1 MNVLKRAFL
10 YDTRKKGK
18 SLTLF
23 LLFVLITLFVTISF
37 SVLSATQAAAAN
49 LRETVGA
56 SFTLRGKPVELS
68 TSGEDYVMQFIPISQ
83 QDIDL
88 IAGNTEIKA
97 CNAQQSATAAA
108 SSFIFPS
115 GMPSG
120 MPSGTIS
127 ANTSSAWNRNFTSGI
142 LTLAEGRHITQDDR
156 HAALVSRELAEENEL
171 QIGSELSFKDPA
183 ATVEIIGIYES
194 DPSMEFDA
202 DTIFTDHSTYWAL
215 TKSAAGTYSGRVDFF
230 VSDPARL
237 ETVMEQVKR
246 DVPLQWKNYTLQADT
261 AEYDAIAY
269 QLSTIGRLT
278 TLLIVSAITVSVIVL
293 FLILAMRIRGRVHE
307 VGVLL
312 AVGVAKRNIITQFLV
327 ETTAILLL
335 TFLFSCPVSY
345 FAAMQIGTFLRD
357 MISAVSVDL
366 PAWKLLLQYG
376 IEVLAMIAGVMIA
389 AYPIFQ
395 FHPKEILSKMS

>member
-10 YDTRKKGK
+10 YDTRKRGK

-23 LLFVLITLFVTISF
+23 LLFTLITIFVTISF
-37 SVLSATQAAAAN
+37 SVLSATQAAATN

-56 SFTLRGKPVELS
+56 SFTLRGKPMEFSADEANFSV
-68 TSGEDYVMQFIPISQ
+68 QFIPNSQ
-83 QDIDL
+83 QEIDL
-88 IAGNTEIKA
+88 IAGSAEMKA
-97 CNAQQSATAAA
+97 YNAQQSATATA
-108 SSFIFPS
+108 SSFIF
-115 GMPSG
+115 PSG

-127 ANTSSAWNRNFTSGI
+127 ANTSSAWNRNFTRGI
-142 LTLAEGRHITQDDR
+142 LTLAEGRHITQEDWR
-156 HAALVSRELAEENEL
+156 VALVSRELAEENEL
-171 QIGSELSFKDPA
+171 QIGSELSFKDPV

-202 DTIFTDHSTYWAL
+202 DTIFTDHNTLLAL
-215 TKSAAGTYSGRVDFF
+215 TESEAGTYSGRVDFF
-230 VSDPARL
+230 VTDPARL
-237 ETVMEQVKR
+237 ETVMEQIKR
-246 DVPLQWKNYTLQADT
+246 DIPLRWEDYTLQADT
-261 AEYDAIAY
+261 TKYDAIAY

-278 TLLIVSAITVSVIVL
+278 TLLIVSAITVSMIIL
-293 FLILAMRIRGRVHE
+293 FLILAMRIRGRIHE

-357 MISAVSVDL
+357 MIGAVSIDL

-376 IEVLAMIAGVMIA
+376 IEVLAVIAGVMIA

-395 FHPKEILSKMS
+395 LHPKEILSKMS

>member
-10 YDTRKKGK
+10 YDTRKRGK

-23 LLFVLITLFVTISF
+23 LLFTLITIFVTISF

-68 TSGEDYVMQFIPISQ
+68 ISGEDYAMQFVPISQ
-83 QDIDL
+83 RDIDL
-88 IAGNTEIKA
+88 IADSTEIKTY
-97 CNAQQSATAAA
+97 NAQQSATTTA
-108 SSFIFPS
+108 SGFIL
-115 GMPSG
+115 PSG

-142 LTLAEGRHITQDDR
+142 LTLTEGRHITTEDQ
-156 HAALVSRELAEENEL
+156 HVALVSRKLAEENEL
-171 QIGSELSFKDPA
+171 DVGSELSLGPA
-183 ATVEIIGIYES
+183 AAAKIIGIYENN
-194 DPSMEFDA
+194 PSMEFDN
-202 DTIFTDHSTYWAL
+202 DTIFTDHSTYWFL
-215 TKSAAGTYSGRVDFF
+215 TESVAGTYSGQVDFF

-237 ETVMEQVKR
+237 ETVMEQIKR
-246 DVPLQWKNYTLQADT
+246 DLPLRWEDYTLQADT

-278 TLLIVSAITVSVIVL
+278 TLLIVSAITVSMIVL
-293 FLILAMRIRGRVHE
+293 FLILAMRIRGHVHE

-312 AVGVAKRNIITQFLV
+312 AVGVAKRHIITQFLV

-335 TFLFSCPVSY
+335 TFLSSCPVSY

-357 MISAVSVDL
+357 MIGAASIDL

-376 IEVLAMIAGVMIA
+376 IEILAVIAGVMIA

>member
-1 MNVLKRAFL
+1 MNILKRAFL
-10 YDTRKKGK
+10 YDTRKRGK

-23 LLFVLITLFVTISF
+23 LLFTLITIFVTISF
-37 SVLSATQAAAAN
+37 SVLSATQAAATN

-56 SFTLRGKPVELS
+56 SFTLRGNPMEFS
-68 TSGEDYVMQFIPISQ
+68 ADETDFAIQFAPISQ

-88 IAGNTEIKA
+88 IAGSTEIKTY
-97 CNAQQSATAAA
+97 NAQQSATATA
-108 SSFIFPS
+108 SGFIL
-115 GMPSG
+115 PSG

-127 ANTSSAWNRNFTSGI
+127 ANTSSVWNRNFTSGI
-142 LTLAEGRHITQDDR
+142 LTLAEGRHIAREDR
-156 HAALVSRELAEENEL
+156 CVALVSRELADENEL
-171 QIGSELSFKDPA
+171 QIGSELSFKGPA
-183 ATVEIIGIYES
+183 AAVKIIGIYES
-194 DPSMEFDA
+194 DPSMEFDN

-215 TKSAAGTYSGRVDFF
+215 TESAAGTYSGRVDFF
-230 VSDPARL
+230 VTDPARL
-237 ETVMEQVKR
+237 EAVMEQSKK
-246 DVPLQWKNYTLQADT
+246 DTPLQWEDYTLQTDT
-261 AEYDAIAY
+261 TEYDAIAY

-278 TLLIVSAITVSVIVL
+278 TLLIVSAIIVSIIVL
-293 FLILAMRIRGRVHE
+293 FLILAMRIRGRVYE

-312 AVGVAKRNIITQFLV
+312 AVGVARRHIITQFLV

-357 MISAVSVDL
+357 MVGAVSIDL

-376 IEVLAMIAGVMIA
+376 IEVLAVIAGVMIA

-395 FHPKEILSKMS
+395 LHPKEILSKMS

>member
-23 LLFVLITLFVTISF
+23 LLFVLITTFVTISF

-68 TSGEDYVMQFIPISQ
+68 ISGEDYAMQFVPISQ
-83 QDIDL
+83 RDIDL
-88 IAGNTEIKA
+88 IADSTEIKTY
-97 CNAQQSATAAA
+97 NAQQSATATA
-108 SSFIFPS
+108 SSFIF
-115 GMPSG
+115 PSG

-142 LTLAEGRHITQDDR
+142 LTLTEGWHITTEAQ
-156 HAALVSRELAEENEL
+156 HVALVSRKLAEENEL
-171 QIGSELSFKDPA
+171 NIGSELSFKA
-183 ATVEIIGIYES
+183 LTVTVEIIGIYES
-194 DPSMEFDA
+194 DPSMEFDN

-230 VSDPARL
+230 VADPARL
-237 ETVMEQVKR
+237 EAVMEQVKR
-246 DVPLQWKNYTLQADT
+246 DMSLQWEDYTLQADT

-278 TLLIVSAITVSVIVL
+278 TLLIVSAIIVSIVVL

-312 AVGVAKRNIITQFLV
+312 AVGVAKRHIIAQFFV

-335 TFLFSCPVSY
+335 AFLCSCPASY
-345 FAAMQIGTFLRD
+345 FAVVQIGTFLRD
-357 MISAVSVDL
+357 MVGAISVDF

-376 IEVLAMIAGVMIA
+376 IEVLAVIAGVMIA

-395 FHPKEILSKMS
+395 LHPKEILSKMS

>member
-37 SVLSATQAAAAN
+37 SVLSATQAAATN

-56 SFTLRGKPVELS
+56 SFTLRGKPMELS
-68 TSGEDYVMQFIPISQ
+68 TSGEDYAMQFIPISQ
-83 QDIDL
+83 HDIDL
-88 IAGNTEIKA
+88 IAGNTEIKVH
-97 CNAQQSATAAA
+97 NAQQPATAAA

-120 MPSGTIS
+120 TVS

-142 LTLAEGRHITQDDR
+142 LTLAEGRHITQEDQ
-156 HAALVSRELAEENEL
+156 HVALVSRELAEENGL
-171 QIGSELSFKDPA
+171 QIGGKLSFKDPA
-183 ATVEIIGIYES
+183 AAVKIIGIYES
-194 DPSMEFDA
+194 DPSMEFDN
-202 DTIFTDHSTYWAL
+202 DTIFTDHSTYWVL
-215 TKSAAGTYSGRVDFF
+215 TESAAGTYSGRVDFF
-230 VSDPARL
+230 VTDPARL
-237 ETVMEQVKR
+237 ETVMEQIKR
-246 DVPLQWKNYTLQADT
+246 DVPLRWEDYTLQADT

-269 QLSTIGRLT
+269 QLLTIGRLT
-278 TLLIVSAITVSVIVL
+278 TLLIVSAMIVSIVVL

-312 AVGVAKRNIITQFLV
+312 AVGVTKGHIIAQFFV
-327 ETTAILLL
+327 ETTTILLL
-335 TFLFSCPVSY
+335 AFLFSCPVSY
-345 FAAMQIGTFLRD
+345 FAVVQIGTFLRD
-357 MISAVSVDL
+357 MVGAVNVDL

-376 IEVLAMIAGVMIA
+376 IETFVVFAGVMMA
-389 AYPIFQ
+389 AYPIFHL
-395 FHPKEILSKMS
+395 HPKEI

>member
-1 MNVLKRAFL
+1 MNALKRAFL
-10 YDTRKKGK
+10 YGTRKKGK

-23 LLFVLITLFVTISF
+23 LLFALITLFVTISF
-37 SVLSATQAAAAN
+37 SVLSATKAAATN

-56 SFTLRGKPVELS
+56 SFTLRGKPMEFS
-68 TSGEDYVMQFIPISQ
+68 ANGADFSFIPISQ

-88 IAGNTEIKA
+88 IAGSTEIKV
-97 CNAQQSATAAA
+97 CNAQQSAAATA
-108 SSFIFPS
+108 SGFIL
-115 GMPSG
+115 PSG

-142 LTLAEGRHITQDDR
+142 LTLAEGRHIAQEDR
-156 HAALVSRELAEENEL
+156 CVALVSRELAEENAL
-171 QIGSELSFKDPA
+171 NIDSELSFKDSA

-202 DTIFTDHSTYWAL
+202 DTIFTDHNTYWAL
-215 TKSAAGTYSGRVDFF
+215 TESETGTYSGRVDFF
-230 VSDPARL
+230 VTDPARL
-237 ETVMEQVKR
+237 ETVMAQTKQNT
-246 DVPLQWKNYTLQADT
+246 PLQWENYTLQTDT

-278 TLLIVSAITVSVIVL
+278 TLLIVSAIAVSIIVL

-312 AVGVAKRNIITQFLV
+312 AVGVAKGHIIAQFLI
-327 ETTAILLL
+327 ETAAILLL

-345 FAAMQIGTFLRD
+345 FAVTQIGTFLRD
-357 MISAVSVDL
+357 MTGAVRIDL

-376 IEVLAMIAGVMIA
+376 IEILAVIAGVMIA

-395 FHPKEILSKMS
+395 LQPKEILSKMS

>member
-10 YDTRKKGK
+10 YDMRKKGK

-23 LLFVLITLFVTISF
+23 LLFVLITLFITISF

-56 SFTLRGKPVELS
+56 SFTLQGKPMELS
-68 TSGEDYVMQFIPISQ
+68 ASGEDYAMQFAPISQ

-108 SSFIFPS
+108 SSFIF
-115 GMPSG
+115 PSG

-156 HAALVSRELAEENEL
+156 HAALVSRELAEENGL

-183 ATVEIIGIYES
+183 VTVEIIGIYES
-194 DPSMEFDA
+194 DPSMEFDN
-202 DTIFTDHSTYWAL
+202 DTIFTDHSTYWVL
-215 TKSAAGTYSGRVDFF
+215 TESAAGTYSGRVDFF
-230 VSDPARL
+230 VTDPARL
-237 ETVMEQVKR
+237 ETVMEQIKR
-246 DVPLQWKNYTLQADT
+246 DVPLRWEDYTLQAYT

-278 TLLIVSAITVSVIVL
+278 TLLIVSAMIVSIVVL

-312 AVGVAKRNIITQFLV
+312 AVGVTKGHIIAQFFV
-327 ETTAILLL
+327 ETTTILLL
-335 TFLFSCPVSY
+335 AFLFSCPVSY
-345 FAAMQIGTFLRD
+345 FAVVQIGTFLRD
-357 MISAVSVDL
+357 MVGAVNVDL

-376 IEVLAMIAGVMIA
+376 IETFVVFAGVMIA
-389 AYPIFQ
+389 AYPIFHL
-395 FHPKEILSKMS
+395 HPKEILSKMS

>member
-23 LLFVLITLFVTISF
+23 LLFTLITIFVTISF
-37 SVLSATQAAAAN
+37 SVLSATQAAATN

-56 SFTLRGKPVELS
+56 SFTLRGKPMEFS
-68 TSGEDYVMQFIPISQ
+68 ADETDFAMQFAPISQ

-88 IAGNTEIKA
+88 IADSTEIKA
-97 CNAQQSATAAA
+97 CNAQQSATATA
-108 SSFIFPS
+108 SGFIFPS

-120 MPSGTIS
+120 AIS

-142 LTLAEGRHITQDDR
+142 VTLAEGRHITQDDQR
-156 HAALVSRELAEENEL
+156 VALVSRELAEENEL
-171 QIGSELSFKDPA
+171 DIGNELSLDPA
-183 ATVEIIGIYES
+183 AVVKIIGIYES
-194 DPSMEFDA
+194 DPSMEFDN
-202 DTIFTDHSTYWAL
+202 DTIFTDHSTYWVL

-230 VSDPARL
+230 VTDPARL
-237 ETVMEQVKR
+237 ETVMEQIKR
-246 DVPLQWKNYTLQADT
+246 DVPLRWEDYTLQADT

-269 QLSTIGRLT
+269 QLLTIGRLT
-278 TLLIVSAITVSVIVL
+278 TLLIVSAMIVSIVVL

-312 AVGVAKRNIITQFLV
+312 AVGVTKGHIIAQFFV
-327 ETTAILLL
+327 ETTTILLL
-335 TFLFSCPVSY
+335 AFLFSCPVSY
-345 FAAMQIGTFLRD
+345 FAVVQIGTFLRD
-357 MISAVSVDL
+357 MVGAVNVDL

-376 IEVLAMIAGVMIA
+376 IETFVVFAGVMMA
-389 AYPIFQ
+389 AYPIFHL
-395 FHPKEILSKMS
+395 HPKEILSKMS

>member
-10 YDTRKKGK
+10 YDTRKRGK

-23 LLFVLITLFVTISF
+23 LLFTLITIFVTISF
-37 SVLSATQAAAAN
+37 SVLSATKAAATN

-68 TSGEDYVMQFIPISQ
+68 TSGEDYAMQFAPISQ

-88 IAGNTEIKA
+88 IAGSTEIKA
-97 CNAQQSATAAA
+97 HNAQQSATASA
-108 SSFIFPS
+108 SSFIF
-115 GMPSG
+115 PSG

-127 ANTSSAWNRNFTSGI
+127 ANTSSAWNRNFTSSI
-142 LTLAEGRHITQDDR
+142 LTLAEGRHITQADR
-156 HAALVSRELAEENEL
+156 YVALVSRELAEENEL

-183 ATVEIIGIYES
+183 ATVKIIGIYES

-202 DTIFTDHSTYWAL
+202 DTIFTDHNTFWAL
-215 TKSAAGTYSGRVDFF
+215 TESEAGTYSGRVDFF
-230 VSDPARL
+230 VTDPARL
-237 ETVMEQVKR
+237 ETVMEQVNR
-246 DVPLQWKNYTLQADT
+246 DTPLQWEDYTLQADT
-261 AEYDAIAY
+261 AKYDAIAY

-312 AVGVAKRNIITQFLV
+312 GVGVAKGHIIAQFFA
-327 ETTAILLL
+327 ETMAILLL
-335 TFLFSCPVSY
+335 AFLFSCPVSY
-345 FAAMQIGTFLRD
+345 FAVVQLGTFLRN
-357 MISAVSVDL
+357 MVGAVNVDL

-376 IEVLAMIAGVMIA
+376 IEIFVVLAGVMIA

-395 FHPKEILSKMS
+395 LHPKEILSKMS

>member
-1 MNVLKRAFL
+1 MDVLKRAFL

-23 LLFVLITLFVTISF
+23 LLFALITLFATISF
-37 SVLSATQAAAAN
+37 SVLSATEAAATN

-56 SFTLRGKPVELS
+56 SFTLRGKPMEFS
-68 TSGEDYVMQFIPISQ
+68 ADGANFSFIPISR

-88 IAGNTEIKA
+88 IAGSTEIKA
-97 CNAQQSATAAA
+97 FNARQSAAATAGG
-108 SSFIFPS
+108 FIFPS
-115 GMPSG
+115 GMLSG
-120 MPSGTIS
+120 EIS
-127 ANTSSAWNRNFTSGI
+127 ANTSSAWNRNFTSGV
-142 LTLAEGRHITQDDR
+142 LTLAEGEHITQDDQ

-171 QIGSELSFKDPA
+171 AVGSELSFHDPA
-183 ATVEIIGIYES
+183 VTVEIIGIYES
-194 DPSMEFDA
+194 DPSMEFDT

-215 TKSAAGTYSGRVDFF
+215 TESAAGIYSDWVDFF
-230 VSDPARL
+230 VSDPAQL
-237 ETVMEQVKR
+237 ETVMEQVKH
-246 DVPLQWKNYTLQADT
+246 DVPLQWEDYTLWEDA
-261 AEYDAIAY
+261 AEYETIAY
-269 QLSTIGRLT
+269 QLSAIGRLT

-312 AVGVAKRNIITQFLV
+312 AVGVAKGHIIAQFLV

-345 FAAMQIGTFLRD
+345 FAAMQIGTFLWD
-357 MISAVSVDL
+357 MTGVASIDF

-376 IEVLAMIAGVMIA
+376 IEVLAVIAGVMIA
-389 AYPIFQ
+389 AYPTFRL
-395 FHPKEILSKMS
+395 HPKEILSKMS

>member
-23 LLFVLITLFVTISF
+23 LLFVLITLFVTVSF
-37 SVLSATQAAAAN
+37 SVLSATQAAATN

-56 SFTLRGKPVELS
+56 SFTLRGKPMELS
-68 TSGEDYVMQFIPISQ
+68 TSGEDYAMQFVPISQ

-88 IAGNTEIKA
+88 IAGNAEIKA

-108 SSFIFPS
+108 SSFIF
-115 GMPSG
+115 PSG

-142 LTLAEGRHITQDDR
+142 LTLAEGRHITQEDR

-194 DPSMEFDA
+194 DPSMEFDT
-202 DTIFTDHSTYWAL
+202 DTIFTDRNTFWVMTESTAE
-215 TKSAAGTYSGRVDFF
+215 TYSGRVDFF
-230 VSDPARL
+230 VTDPARL
-237 ETVMEQVKR
+237 ETAMEQVKR
-246 DVPLQWKNYTLQADT
+246 DTPLQWEDYTLQTDT

-278 TLLIVSAITVSVIVL
+278 TLLIVSAIIVSVIVL

-312 AVGVAKRNIITQFLV
+312 AVGVAKGHIIAQFFA

-335 TFLFSCPVSY
+335 AFLFSCPVNY
-345 FAAMQIGTFLRD
+345 FVVVQIGMVLRN
-357 MISAVSVDL
+357 MIGAVNVDL
-366 PAWKLLLQYG
+366 PIWKLLLQYG
-376 IEVLAMIAGVMIA
+376 IEIFVVFAGVIIA
-389 AYPIFQ
+389 AYPIFRL
-395 FHPKEILSKMS
+395 HPKEILSKMS

>member
-1 MNVLKRAFL
+1 MNVLKRAVL

-18 SLTLF
+18 SLALL

-37 SVLSATQAAAAN
+37 SVLSATQAAATN

-68 TSGEDYVMQFIPISQ
+68 TGGEDYAMQFVLISQ
-83 QDIDL
+83 QDINL

-97 CNAQQSATAAA
+97 HNAQQSATAAA
-108 SSFIFPS
+108 SSFIF
-115 GMPSG
+115 PSG

-142 LTLAEGRHITQDDR
+142 LTLAEGRHITQDDC
-156 HAALVSRELAEENEL
+156 HAALVSRELAEENGL

-202 DTIFTDHSTYWAL
+202 DTIFTDHNILWVLMESE
-215 TKSAAGTYSGRVDFF
+215 AGTYSGRVDFF
-230 VSDPARL
+230 VTDPARL
-237 ETVMEQVKR
+237 ETVMEQIKK
-246 DVPLQWKNYTLQADT
+246 DTPLQWEDYMIQTDT

-278 TLLIVSAITVSVIVL
+278 TLLIVSAIIVSIVVL

-312 AVGVAKRNIITQFLV
+312 AVGVAKGHIIAQFFV

-335 TFLFSCPVSY
+335 AFFFSCPVSY
-345 FAAMQIGTFLRD
+345 FAVVQIGTFLRD
-357 MISAVSVDL
+357 MVGAVNVDL

-376 IEVLAMIAGVMIA
+376 IEIFVVLAGVMIA
-389 AYPIFQ
+389 AYPIFWL
-395 FHPKEILSKMS
+395 HPKEILSKMS

>member
-23 LLFVLITLFVTISF
+23 LLFVLITIFVTISF
-37 SVLSATQAAAAN
+37 SVLSAPQAAAAN

-68 TSGEDYVMQFIPISQ
+68 ISGEDYAMQFAPISQ
-83 QDIDL
+83 RDIDL
-88 IAGNTEIKA
+88 IADSTEIKTY
-97 CNAQQSATAAA
+97 NAQQSATATA
-108 SSFIFPS
+108 SSFIF
-115 GMPSG
+115 PSG

-142 LTLAEGRHITQDDR
+142 LTLTEGWHITTEAQ
-156 HAALVSRELAEENEL
+156 HVALVSRKLAEENEL
-171 QIGSELSFKDPA
+171 NIGSELSFKA
-183 ATVEIIGIYES
+183 LTVTVEIIGIYES
-194 DPSMEFDA
+194 DPSMEFDN

-230 VSDPARL
+230 VTDPARL
-237 ETVMEQVKR
+237 EAVMEQVKR
-246 DVPLQWKNYTLQADT
+246 DMSLQWEDYTLQADT

-278 TLLIVSAITVSVIVL
+278 TLLIVSAIIVSIVVL

-312 AVGVAKRNIITQFLV
+312 AVGVAKGHIIAQFFV

-335 TFLFSCPVSY
+335 AFLCSYPASY
-345 FAAMQIGTFLRD
+345 FAVVQIGTFLRD
-357 MISAVSVDL
+357 MVGAISVDF

-376 IEVLAMIAGVMIA
+376 IEVLAVIAGVMIA

-395 FHPKEILSKMS
+395 LHPKEILSKMS

>member
-10 YDTRKKGK
+10 YDTRKRGK

-23 LLFVLITLFVTISF
+23 LLFTLITIFITISF
-37 SVLSATQAAAAN
+37 SVLSATQAAATN

-56 SFTLRGKPVELS
+56 SFTLRGKPMEFS
-68 TSGEDYVMQFIPISQ
+68 ADETNFAMQFAPISQ

-88 IAGNTEIKA
+88 IADSTEIKA
-97 CNAQQSATAAA
+97 CNAQQSATATA
-108 SSFIFPS
+108 SGFIFPS

-120 MPSGTIS
+120 VIS

-142 LTLAEGRHITQDDR
+142 VTLAEGQHIAQDNQY
-156 HAALVSRELAEENEL
+156 AALVSRELAEENEL
-171 QIGSELSFKDPA
+171 DVGSELSLGPA
-183 ATVEIIGIYES
+183 AVKIIGIYES
-194 DPSMEFDA
+194 DPSMEFDN

-215 TKSAAGTYSGRVDFF
+215 TESVAGTYSGRVDFF

-237 ETVMEQVKR
+237 ETVMEQVKK
-246 DVPLQWKNYTLQADT
+246 DVPLQWEDYTLQADT

-269 QLSTIGRLT
+269 QLATIGRLT
-278 TLLIVSAITVSVIVL
+278 TLLIVSAIIVSIVVL

-312 AVGVAKRNIITQFLV
+312 AVGVAKWHIITQFLA

-335 TFLFSCPVSY
+335 AFLCSCPVSY
-345 FAAMQIGTFLRD
+345 FAAMQIGMFLRN
-357 MISAVSVDL
+357 MVGAVSVGL

-376 IEVLAMIAGVMIA
+376 IEVFVVFASVMVA
-389 AYPIFQ
+389 AHPIFHL
-395 FHPKEILSKMS
+395 HPKEILSKMS

>member
-10 YDTRKKGK
+10 YDTRKRGK

-23 LLFVLITLFVTISF
+23 LLFTLITIFVTISF
-37 SVLSATQAAAAN
+37 SVLSATQAAATN

-56 SFTLRGKPVELS
+56 SFTLRGNPMEFS
-68 TSGEDYVMQFIPISQ
+68 ADETDFAIQFAPISQ

-88 IAGNTEIKA
+88 IAGSTEIKTY
-97 CNAQQSATAAA
+97 NAQQSATATA
-108 SSFIFPS
+108 SGFIL
-115 GMPSG
+115 PSG

-127 ANTSSAWNRNFTSGI
+127 ANTSSVWNRNFTSGI
-142 LTLAEGRHITQDDR
+142 LTLAEGRHIAREDR
-156 HAALVSRELAEENEL
+156 CVALVSRELADENEL
-171 QIGSELSFKDPA
+171 QIGSELSFKGPA
-183 ATVEIIGIYES
+183 AAVKIIGIYES
-194 DPSMEFDA
+194 DPSMEFDN

-215 TKSAAGTYSGRVDFF
+215 TESAAGTYSGRVDFF

-237 ETVMEQVKR
+237 ETVMEQVKK
-246 DVPLQWKNYTLQADT
+246 DVPLQWGDYTLLVDT

-269 QLSTIGRLT
+269 QLSNIGRLT
-278 TLLIVSAITVSVIVL
+278 ILLIVSAITVSIIVL
-293 FLILAMRIRGRVHE
+293 FLILAMRIRGRVYE

-312 AVGVAKRNIITQFLV
+312 AVGVARRHIITQFLV

-357 MISAVSVDL
+357 MVGAVSIDL

-376 IEVLAMIAGVMIA
+376 IEVLAVIAGVMIA

-395 FHPKEILSKMS
+395 LHPKEILSKMS

>member
-10 YDTRKKGK
+10 YGTRKRGK

-23 LLFVLITLFVTISF
+23 LLFTLITIFVTISF
-37 SVLSATQAAAAN
+37 SVLSATQAAATN

-56 SFTLRGKPVELS
+56 SFTLRGNPMEFS
-68 TSGEDYVMQFIPISQ
+68 AGETDFSMQFAPISQ

-88 IAGNTEIKA
+88 IAGSTEIKA
-97 CNAQQSATAAA
+97 CNAQQSAAATA
-108 SSFIFPS
+108 SGFIFS
-115 GMPSG
+115 SG

-127 ANTSSAWNRNFTSGI
+127 ANTSSVWNRNFTSGI
-142 LTLAEGRHITQDDR
+142 VTLAEGQHITQDDQ

-171 QIGSELSFKDPA
+171 DIGSELSLGPA
-183 ATVEIIGIYES
+183 ATVKIIGIYES
-194 DPSMEFDA
+194 DPSMEFDN

-215 TKSAAGTYSGRVDFF
+215 TENTAETYSGRVDFF

-237 ETVMEQVKR
+237 ETVMEQVKK
-246 DVPLQWKNYTLQADT
+246 DVPLQWEDYTLQADT

-278 TLLIVSAITVSVIVL
+278 TLLIVSAITVSIIVL
-293 FLILAMRIRGRVHE
+293 FLILAMRIRSRIHE

-312 AVGVAKRNIITQFLV
+312 AVGVAKRNVIAQFLV
-327 ETTAILLL
+327 ETTAILVL
-335 TFLFSCPVSY
+335 TFLFSCPISY

-357 MISAVSVDL
+357 MIGAVSIDL

-376 IEVLAMIAGVMIA
+376 IEALAVIAGVMMA

-395 FHPKEILSKMS
+395 LHPKEILSKMS

>member
-1 MNVLKRAFL
+1 MDVLKRAFL

-23 LLFVLITLFVTISF
+23 LLFVLITLFITISF
-37 SVLSATQAAAAN
+37 SVLSATQAAATN

-56 SFTLRGKPVELS
+56 SFTLRGKPMELS
-68 TSGEDYVMQFIPISQ
+68 TSGEDYAMQFVPISQ

-97 CNAQQSATAAA
+97 CNAQQSATASAN
-108 SSFIFPS
+108 SFIF
-115 GMPSG
+115 PSG

-142 LTLAEGRHITQDDR
+142 LTLAEGRHITQEDR

-171 QIGSELSFKDPA
+171 DIGNELSLDPA
-183 ATVEIIGIYES
+183 AVVKIIGIYES
-194 DPSMEFDA
+194 DPSMEFDN
-202 DTIFTDHSTYWAL
+202 DTIFTDHSTYWVL
-215 TKSAAGTYSGRVDFF
+215 TESAAGTYSGRVDFF
-230 VSDPARL
+230 VTDPARL
-237 ETVMEQVKR
+237 ETVMEQIKR
-246 DVPLQWKNYTLQADT
+246 DVPLRWEDYTLQADT

-269 QLSTIGRLT
+269 QLLTIGRLT
-278 TLLIVSAITVSVIVL
+278 TLLIVSAMIVSIVVL

-312 AVGVAKRNIITQFLV
+312 AVGVAKGHIIAQFFV

-335 TFLFSCPVSY
+335 AFLFSCPVSY
-345 FAAMQIGTFLRD
+345 FAIMQIGAFLRN
-357 MISAVSVDL
+357 MVGAVNVDL

-376 IEVLAMIAGVMIA
+376 IEVFVVMAGVMVA
-389 AYPIFQ
+389 AYPIFHL
-395 FHPKEILSKMS
+395 HPKEILSKMS